1 MSKTME
7 IYEVSVQGFGTRLIH
22 ATSSAKAKYDAYLS
36 DVFSDMQFRDFLKIV
51 SARKHHGVVPD
62 GYTRLREQYPSAII
76 PAPGTRIAAEGMR
89 GTVLAAVRP
98 TAYVVFQPDL
108 MEREAFV
115 HPMSVQ
121 LLAEAE
127 GVS

>member
-62 GYTRLREQYPSAII
+62 GYTHLREQYPSAII

-89 GTVLAAVRP
+89 GTVLCAVRP